1 MFRKHWPE
9 TIVQRLFAARQI
21 QLYLQ
26 ITHCLDNQLYFSCR
40 FYLHKAIERMCRG
53 HAIYFDGSI
62 QFILFGRNIILK
74 GNLDH
79 HLNNLA

>member
-1 MFRKHWPE
+1 MFRKRWPE

-40 FYLHKAIERMCRG
+40 FYLRKAIEHLCRA
-53 HAIYFDGSI
+53 HAIYFDALLIFS
-62 QFILFGRNIILK
+62 LL
-74 GNLDH
+74 
-79 HLNNLA
+79 